1 MKPAV
6 AVGNVGQ
13 LAVDLLISSLDLQL
27 VEHSPANKFML
38 PLVGPDAYGEPGSN
52 QLSTSLSGTA
62 SQLFCFHLSIR
73 VDCCLVYSNKE
84 KTLLVVQ
91 QRSDF
96 LAVLQFIVRAI
107 LFDSLSA
114 YSQSIC
120 RFFR

>member
-1 MKPAV
+1 
-6 AVGNVGQ
+6 VGNVGQ

-27 VEHSPANKFML
+27 VEHSPASKFML
-38 PLVGPDAYGEPGSN
+38 PLVGPDAYAEPGSK

-62 SQLFCFHLSIR
+62 PEFFCLHVSIC

-84 KTLLVVQ
+84 KTLLVIQ

-96 LAVLQFIVRAI
+96 LAVLQFIVHAI
-107 LFDSLSA
+107 LFYSLSA